1 MEQLSGLDA
10 TFINME
16 TRNAPTH
23 ISSLMV
29 YDQATAPGGAVT
41 FKGILANIESRLH
54 LARCFRQKVVRV
66 PFGLDHP
73 YWIEDPDF
81 DLEFHIRHIALPKP
95 GDWRQ
100 LCIQAARLHARPLD
114 LGKPLWEM
122 YVIEGLDHVEGLPPG
137 CFAILTKIHHAAID
151 GVSGMEMTA
160 ATHDLEPT
168 GKPAPPESPW
178 IAESEPSILELAVR
192 STVNNIQQPIRFAQ
206 ILGEAAPPAI
216 RAYLENAAS
225 GPEDDED
232 VPAEVPR
239 TRFNGKVSPH
249 RVFEA
254 SSFQLSDV
262 KQIRKCVEGATVNDV
277 ILAVVGGALRRY
289 LEHHLELPIES
300 LSAFAPISTRTADQK
315 GAAGNQ
321 VSGMFVAMHSDE
333 PDPVRRLEKV
343 YRTTTSSKEMTEAMG
358 ARSMTDV
365 TQTMPGALAG
375 IAGRLVART
384 GLMSRMKPIAH
395 CVVTNV
401 PGPQVP
407 LYFTGAKLV
416 GSFALGLPM
425 EGIGLFHG
433 ILSYNGAITI
443 SVTACRQQMPDPS
456 FYAECI
462 EASFKELR
470 EAAVS

>member
-1 MEQLSGLDA
+1 MQQLSGLDA

-29 YDQATAPGGAVT
+29 YDQSSAPDGKVT
-41 FKGILANIESRLH
+41 FKGILSNIESRLH
-54 LARCFRQKVVRV
+54 LARCFRQKLVRV
-66 PFGLDHP
+66 PFGFDHP
-73 YWIEDPDF
+73 YWIEDADF

-100 LCIQAARLHARPLD
+100 LCIQVARLHARPLD

-122 YVIEGLDHVEGLPPG
+122 FVIEGLDGVEGLPPG

-151 GVSGMEMTA
+151 GVSGVEITA
-160 ATHDLEPT
+160 ATHDLAPD
-168 GKPAPPESPW
+168 GKPKPPEAPW
-178 IAESEPSILELAVR
+178 IAESEPSLVELAIR
-192 STVNNIQQPIRFAQ
+192 STINNVQQPFRFAQ

-216 RAYLENAAS
+216 KVFLDRANR
-225 GPEDDED
+225 PRDEDD
-232 VPAEVPR
+232 PAEVPR
-239 TRFNGKVSPH
+239 TRFNGKVSAH

-254 SSFQLSDV
+254 SSFSLADV
-262 KQIRKCVEGATVNDV
+262 KQIRKRVEGSTVNDV
-277 ILAVVGGALRRY
+277 LLAVVGGGLRKY
-289 LEHHLELPIES
+289 LKKHSELPIDT
-300 LSAFAPISTRTADQK
+300 LSAFAPISTRTPDQA
-315 GAAGNQ
+315 GTAGNQ
-321 VSGMFVAMHSDE
+321 VSGMIVALHTDE
-333 PDPVRRLEKV
+333 VDPVKRLRMV
-343 YRTTTSSKEMTEAMG
+343 YRTTTNSKEMTQAVG
-358 ARSMTDV
+358 ARTMTDV

-416 GSFALGLPM
+416 GSFGLGLPL
-425 EGIGLFHG
+425 EGMGLFHCVM
-433 ILSYNGAITI
+433 SYNGAITVSI
-443 SVTACRQQMPDPS
+443 TGCRDQLPDPS

-462 EASFKELR
+462 EASFRELR